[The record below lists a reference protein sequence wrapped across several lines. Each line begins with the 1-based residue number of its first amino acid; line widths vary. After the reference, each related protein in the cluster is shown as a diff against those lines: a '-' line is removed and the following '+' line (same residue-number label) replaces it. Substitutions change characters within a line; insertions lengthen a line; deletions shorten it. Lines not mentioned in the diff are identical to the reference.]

1 METKDGQ
8 SSSRNQ
14 NTSACV
20 TIPVRIDLLLTA
32 IIATLIIF
40 AVMMSIIAA
49 KDKET
54 RMLRYEEQLYI
65 KSIQENWAAQEFMMR
80 SLDRLSDELRVLR
93 RRDAQR

>member
-1 METKDGQ
+1 
-8 SSSRNQ
+8 
-14 NTSACV
+14 
-20 TIPVRIDLLLTA
+20 VRIDLLLTA